1 MYHEDED
8 DHSEDEDDH
17 QQRGRRVFDLSDE
30 FSSTF
35 KTGSVNSTRT
45 LLPRE
50 HFSKTEQPSKNN
62 PNRALPLQAGPLLA
76 AKSLLVGH
84 SFSIDSLNNN
94 GCGSFDKPSEELQS
108 EGTKKIKSP
117 QINVDEHHSSSDDKN
132 EDSSSS
138 DHSSPVNEFEGKE
151 GGKMA
156 KSVSEEMINN
166 LVNNASSSN
175 LEKEMATLNVGTSN
189 GDDLDNLSSS
199 STSSLVI
206 LSKKTPTTTQSQQQ
220 QKTTEEKSD
229 DPPRKNQRLL
239 SPEELGPNDA
249 FMLFLCLTMLLQSR
263 EHIVSNRMDRNDI
276 QMYFDGLIR
285 KHSVR
290 NVLGDARH
298 LFHTYLSLWH
308 KECLHK

>member
-1 MYHEDED
+1 M
-8 DHSEDEDDH
+8 
-17 QQRGRRVFDLSDE
+17 VFL
-30 FSSTF
+30 
-35 KTGSVNSTRT
+35 G
-45 LLPRE
+45 
-50 HFSKTEQPSKNN
+50 
-62 PNRALPLQAGPLLA
+62 
-76 AKSLLVGH
+76 
-84 SFSIDSLNNN
+84 
-94 GCGSFDKPSEELQS
+94 
-108 EGTKKIKSP
+108 P
-117 QINVDEHHSSSDDKN
+117 QINVDEHHSISEDKK
-132 EDSSSS
+132 EDNSSSS

-166 LVNNASSSN
+166 LVKNASSSN

-263 EHIVSNRMDRNDI
+263 EHIVSSRMDRNDI